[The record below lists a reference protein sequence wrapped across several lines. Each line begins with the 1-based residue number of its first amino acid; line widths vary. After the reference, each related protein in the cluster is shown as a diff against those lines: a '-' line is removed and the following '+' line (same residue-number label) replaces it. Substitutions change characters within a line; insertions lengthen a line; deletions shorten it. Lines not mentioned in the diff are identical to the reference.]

1 VALIIILLSLDQ
13 RERER
18 RNSDRSEDGYH
29 SDGDYG
35 EHDYR
40 HDISDER
47 ESKTIM
53 LRGLPITIT
62 ESDVREAT
70 NSSNILVGTTNL
82 LVVSWY
88 YLMSISGID
97 FFLVN

>member
-1 VALIIILLSLDQ
+1 MVLFIVNQ

-62 ESDVREAT
+62 ESDVRGTAVP
-70 NSSNILVGTTNL
+70 SSVLGTRSFYPCLVI
-82 LVVSWY
+82 V
-88 YLMSISGID
+88 
-97 FFLVN
+97 